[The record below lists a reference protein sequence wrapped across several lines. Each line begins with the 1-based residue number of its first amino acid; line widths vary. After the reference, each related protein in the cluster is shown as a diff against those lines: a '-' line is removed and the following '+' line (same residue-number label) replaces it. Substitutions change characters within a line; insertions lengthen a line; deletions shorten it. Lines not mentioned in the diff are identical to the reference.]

1 MHSNNYTLAYAAGIT
16 VLVGATLAVAVT
28 GLKPRQEQNALLA
41 NRRAILQTVMQV
53 DRQTLER
60 DYQSYVTE
68 RVFNAD
74 GNEIEDVAAADLSI
88 KEEARKPGAEQR
100 LPLYIFRGGD
110 GVRYVIPMQGAGLWG
125 PIGAYLAMKEDLA
138 TISGVAFSH
147 EKETPGLGA
156 EIDTPEFEDRY
167 KDKKIYGDD
176 GTLEPV
182 VVLRGAGNDTER
194 RPHAVDGLT
203 GATMTLNGVTQM
215 FRQELTRYAKVFD
228 KLRKVQAP

>member
-1 MHSNNYTLAYAAGIT
+1 MHSNNYTLAYAAGLT

-41 NRRAILQTVMQV
+41 NRRAILQTVIQA
-53 DRQTLER
+53 DPQTLEQ

-68 RVFNAD
+68 RVFD
-74 GNEIEDVAAADLSI
+74 SEGNEVEDVAAAELSL
-88 KEEARKPGAEQR
+88 KEESRKPGDEQR
-100 LPLYIFRGGD
+100 LPLFVYRRDGNVKYI
-110 GVRYVIPMQGAGLWG
+110 IPMQGAGLWG
-125 PIGAYLAMKEDLA
+125 PIGAYLALEEDLA
-138 TISGVAFSH
+138 TISGVSFSH

-167 KDKKIYGDD
+167 KGKKIYGDD

-182 VVLRGAGNDTER
+182 AVLRGAGNDTDG

-215 FRQELTRYAKVFD
+215 FRQELTRYAKVFS
-228 KLRKVQAP
+228 KLREAQAP